1 MDVTIFIYPL
11 EWDLDDR
18 WMCMGCDASTDYIC
32 EWDSGW
38 FDECIRALIDECTD
52 YIWAVM

>member
-11 EWDLDDR
+11 ECDLDDR
-18 WMCMGCDASTDYIC
+18 WMCMSCDASMDYIY
-32 EWDSGW
+32 EWDSRW